1 MRLMMRFFGWLFAVG
16 TVAFVIGIG
25 ILAYLIQTIT
35 KELPNHE
42 ELRNY
47 QPKVMSRMHA
57 ADGQLIGEYAEQ
69 RRLYMPIAAVPKRIV
84 QAFIASEDKNFYNHT
99 GIDFQGVARATLS
112 NIQAIGS
119 GRRPQGASTITQQ
132 VAKNFL
138 LTSEQSYDRK
148 IKEAL
153 ISMRIEG
160 AFKKD
165 EILEL
170 YLNEIYLGF
179 SAYGVAAASL
189 LYFDKSVHEL
199 TIAEAAYLAALPK
212 APTQLHPFRNRDRAI
227 ERRNYVIGR
236 MLDDKYITQKEH
248 DEARKSPLTVVPRA
262 GGTQIFAAEYFAEEV
277 RREIVER
284 YGVDRLYKGGLSI
297 RTTLD
302 PKLQAAAKKS
312 LGDALVKFDERRGYR
327 GAISKMDDVRGDWAK
342 ALGDTKALS
351 DVNWRIA
358 VVLDVPGDQAR
369 IGLQPAKDASK
380 ADGQTRETGFISAE
394 GVRWTG
400 KAVRSVLTPGD
411 VIHVEQLAD
420 KPGQYRLR
428 QVPEV
433 QGGIIA
439 MDAVTGRIRAMV
451 GGFSFDH
458 SQFNRA
464 SQALRQPGSAF
475 KPFVY
480 AAALDNGY
488 TPSTVIVDAP
498 FELMQANGEMWRPLN
513 YSGKFYGPQT
523 LRFGIEVSRNVMT
536 VRLSNDL
543 GMPLIVEYSKRFGI
557 YDDLL
562 PVLSMALGAGETTLL
577 RMTTAYAIMA
587 NGGKRVK
594 STLIDRIQDRNG
606 QTLYKH
612 DERICQGCNAE
623 KWTRQ
628 DEPSLIDKREQVIDP
643 MTAYQMTSIMEGVI
657 QRGTAQVIKALG
669 KPIAGKTGTSNDEKD
684 AWFIGYSPELVTGV
698 YIGYDKPKAMGE
710 GSTGGVLAAPVFL
723 DFMKTALAGKPP
735 VPFAPPAG
743 IKLIRVDAKS
753 GVRSGSGGILEAF
766 KPGTAPP
773 EAAPKVQPLAQDGG
787 ADPDASRAIRSG
799 TGGLY

>member
-1 MRLMMRFFGWLFAVG
+1 MRLMMRFFGWLFALG
-16 TVAFVIGIG
+16 TIAFVLGVVVV
-25 ILAYLIQTIT
+25 AYLIQNIT

-57 ADGQLIGEYAEQ
+57 ADGQLIAEYAEQ
-69 RRLYMPIAAVPKRIV
+69 RRLYIPITAVPKRVV
-84 QAFIASEDKNFYNHT
+84 QAFISAEDKNFYNHS
-99 GIDFQGVARATLS
+99 GIDYNGVARAMLS
-112 NIQAIGS
+112 NLQSMGS
-119 GRRPQGASTITQQ
+119 GKRPQGASTITQQ

-153 ISMRIEG
+153 ISMRIES

-170 YLNEIYLGF
+170 YVNEIYLGF

-199 TIAEAAYLAALPK
+199 TIAEAAYIAALPK
-212 APTQLHPFRNRDRAI
+212 QPSELHPFRNRDKAI
-227 ERRNYVIGR
+227 ARRNYVIGR

-248 DEARKSPLTVVPRA
+248 DDARKSPLNVVPRA

-284 YGVDRLYKGGLSI
+284 YGNDRLYKGGLSI
-297 RTTLD
+297 RTTLE
-302 PKLQAAAKKS
+302 PKMQATAKKA
-312 LGDALVKFDERRGYR
+312 LGDALVRYDERRGYR
-327 GAISKMDDVRGDWAK
+327 GAITKIDDVRGDWAK
-342 ALGDTKALS
+342 ALANTKALH
-351 DVNWRIA
+351 DVNWRVA
-358 VVLDVPGDQAR
+358 VVLDSTGENAR
-369 IGLQPAKDASK
+369 IGLQPLTGGARTDN
-380 ADGQTRETGFISAE
+380 QRETGFIPPE
-394 GVRWTG
+394 GVKWTG
-400 KAVRSVLTPGD
+400 KAARSILSAGD
-411 VIHVEQLAD
+411 VVHVEEIAD
-420 KPGQYRLR
+420 KTGQFRLR

-439 MDAVTGRIRAMV
+439 MDTITGRVKAMV

-464 SQALRQPGSAF
+464 SQALRQPGSSF

-523 LRFGIEVSRNVMT
+523 LRFGVEVSRNVMT
-536 VRLSNDL
+536 VRLSNDI
-543 GMPLIVEYSKRFGI
+543 GMPLIVEYSKRFGV

-562 PVLSMALGAGETTLL
+562 PVLSMSLGAGETTLL
-577 RMTTAYAIMA
+577 RMATAYAMLG

-594 STLIDRIQDRNG
+594 STLIDRIQDRLG
-606 QTLYKH
+606 QTVYKH
-612 DERICQGCNAE
+612 DERICQACSAE
-623 KWTRQ
+623 KWTGQ

-657 QRGTAQVIKALG
+657 QRGTAQVLKQLNR
-669 KPIAGKTGTSNDEKD
+669 PIAGKTGTSNDEKD
-684 AWFIGYSPELVTGV
+684 AWFIGYTPDMVVGV
-698 YIGYDKPKAMGE
+698 YIGYDKPKAMGQ

-723 DFMKTALAGKPP
+723 DFMKTTMAGKPA

-743 IKLIRVDAKS
+743 IKLIRVDGKS
-753 GVRSGSGGILEAF
+753 GVRSSGGNILEAF

-773 EAAPKVQPLAQDGG
+773 EAAPRAEPLAQDGAG
-787 ADPDASRAIRSG
+787 DPNSARAIRSG